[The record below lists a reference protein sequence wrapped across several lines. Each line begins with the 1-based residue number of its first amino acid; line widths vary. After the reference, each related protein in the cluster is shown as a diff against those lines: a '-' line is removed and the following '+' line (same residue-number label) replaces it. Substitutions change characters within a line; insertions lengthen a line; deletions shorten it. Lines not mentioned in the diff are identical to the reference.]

1 MSQMEIEEALPISF
15 DYGRGRECIAVQ
27 QRRRGGDDVAVSDVF
42 MDPDSALGARQAEKF
57 AHLGMKLPV
66 GGFGGKILSDRLN
79 LAEQLI
85 DRPCFVGRVS
95 SLSRQGE
102 MAEFLVGSPACFLK
116 YGRHRWSPGRWRVE
130 EIPSRDIVGA
140 SWLAEEVNEIS
151 QMDDPRL
158 QQRGGLQSWG
168 STGKDRCQLPEHAQ
182 LMKQVFPGEL
192 DELGVAERTH
202 TTRLY

>member
-1 MSQMEIEEALPISF
+1 F

-27 QRRRGGDDVAVSDVF
+27 QRRRGEIMRGDDVAVSDVF
-42 MDPDSALGARQAEKF
+42 MDPDSGFGARQAEKF

-66 GGFGGKILSDRLN
+66 GGCGGKILPDRLN
-79 LAEQLI
+79 PAKKVV
-85 DRPCFVGRVS
+85 DRPCFVGRVPT
-95 SLSRQGE
+95 LSRQGE
-102 MAEFLVGSPACFLK
+102 MAGFLVGSPACFLK
-116 YGRHRWSPGRWRVE
+116 YGRLRWSPGRWHVE

-140 SWLAEEVNEIS
+140 SWLAEEVYEIS
-151 QMDDPRL
+151 QVDDPRL
-158 QQRGGLQSWG
+158 QQRAGLHAWG

-192 DELGVAERTH
+192 DELGVAERSH